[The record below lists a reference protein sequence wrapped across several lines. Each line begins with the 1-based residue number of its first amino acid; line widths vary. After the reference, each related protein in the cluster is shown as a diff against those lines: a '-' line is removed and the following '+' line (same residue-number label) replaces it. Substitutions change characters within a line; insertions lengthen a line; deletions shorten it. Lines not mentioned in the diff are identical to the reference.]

1 MNTQY
6 KYEEIKQN
14 FNIEMQTTIK
24 FHGFYD
30 SIHSCN
36 IDHMIEYYL
45 EDDEYKEL
53 YDDVYDNI
61 NFKETYN
68 SYIESYC
75 NNLNNHIY
83 HEYDVNLDF
92 KNLTLWS
99 PREYNFQT
107 DQIDCTI
114 NEKECQKLINIFMK
128 NDDFLGYLK
137 YQTTSRDGFISFHNY
152 EKTLRD
158 NELMI
163 MHILA
168 FICND
173 YDINNSDNVE
183 FDVIFNDI

>member
-1 MNTQY
+1 MEL
-6 KYEEIKQN
+6 K
-14 FNIEMQTTIK
+14 TTIK

-30 SIHSCN
+30 SIHSQY
-36 IDHMIEYYL
+36 IDHMIECYFSDDDDCEQKNFDDYY
-45 EDDEYKEL
+45 ET
-53 YDDVYDNI
+53 I

-75 NNLNNHIY
+75 NNLDNHIY

-92 KNLTLWS
+92 KNLKLWS

-114 NEKECQKLINIFMK
+114 NEKEGQKLINIFIK
-128 NDDFLGYLK
+128 NDDFLEYLK
-137 YQTTSRDGFISFHNY
+137 DQTTSRDGFISFHSY

-168 FICND
+168 FICDD
-173 YDINNSDNVE
+173 YDINNSDHVE
-183 FDVIFNDI
+183 FEVIFNEVEYA